1 MAKNKR
7 YWIVEYMTNYSK
19 YSQEDIKKIEEF
31 IVEKTLNPSLPDL
44 KL

>member
-1 MAKNKR
+1 MTKNKR

-19 YSQEDIKKIEEF
+19 YSQKNLKKIEDF
-31 IVEKTLNPSLPDL
+31 IIEKTLNPTIPDL